1 MASEV
6 RHPVFARVFV
16 PFSRLMEKEA
26 GEQRDELLAGLAG
39 RVVEIGAGN
48 GMNFRHY
55 PATVDEVVAL
65 EPEAYL
71 REKAR
76 SAALGAP
83 VRVSVRDGVAEPLP
97 LEDGS
102 FDAAIASLVLCT
114 VPDPGRALAEL
125 RRVLKP
131 GGELRFLEHVRSES
145 PRKARVQE
153 WLDDSGVWPRLGGG
167 CHCSRDTV
175 AAIEAAGFEVE
186 RVRSFA
192 LGPSWVHTN
201 PHVIGAARAGA
212 QAASGSS

>member
-1 MASEV
+1 MATEV
-6 RHPVFARVFV
+6 RHPVFARF
-16 PFSRLMEKEA
+16 FDRLSRLMEKEA
-26 GEQRDELLAGLAG
+26 GEQRDELLAGLSG

-55 PATVDEVVAL
+55 PATVEEVVAL

-71 REKAR
+71 REKAEN
-76 SAALGAP
+76 AALSAP
-83 VRVSVRDGVAEPLP
+83 VRVTVRDGVAEPLP
-97 LEDGS
+97 FDDES

-145 PRKARVQE
+145 PRKARIQE
-153 WLDDSGVWPRLGGG
+153 RLDSSGVWPRLGGG
-167 CHCSRDTV
+167 CHCGRDTV

-201 PHVIGAARAGA
+201 PHVIGVAGR
-212 QAASGSS
+212 QAASGTS